1 MGPGCYFYVFF
12 GQMMRPKTVI
22 RLVDGYTP
30 INNLMANQYKERM
43 REMKTEDLQARGLTQ
58 EQIDY
63 VMAEYGKELNGI
75 KQDRDT
81 YKTQLAAAQTT
92 LKSFEGVNV
101 QELQG
106 RIIQLTADLANKET
120 ELQKQIADRDFND
133 LLKATAEGYKPRNL
147 KAVMPFLDV
156 EKLKGSK
163 NQEADIKAA
172 LDAVKKD
179 NAYLFQDVS
188 IPRVVSSTP
197 GPGGAATEDTKARA
211 NAALRNILGREGSVK

>member
-1 MGPGCYFYVFF
+1 M
-12 GQMMRPKTVI
+12 
-22 RLVDGYTP
+22 
-30 INNLMANQYKERM
+30 
-43 REMKTEDLQARGLTQ
+43 
-58 EQIDY
+58 
-63 VMAEYGKELNGI
+63 
-75 KQDRDT
+75 
-81 YKTQLAAAQTT
+81 
-92 LKSFEGVNV
+92 
-101 QELQG
+101 
-106 RIIQLTADLANKET
+106 TADLVNKET
-120 ELQKQIADRDFND
+120 EYQKQIADRDFND

-211 NAALRNILGREGSVK
+211 NAALRNILGRE

>member
-1 MGPGCYFYVFF
+1 MLFLCLFF
-12 GQMMRPKTVI
+12 GQMIRPKTVI

-43 REMKTEDLQARGLTQ
+43 LEMKTEDLQTKGLTQ

-75 KQDRDT
+75 KQDRDN

-106 RIIQLTADLANKET
+106 KITQLTADLANKET
-120 ELQKQIADRDFND
+120 EYQKQIADRDFND
-133 LLKATAEGYKPRNL
+133 LLKATAEGYKPRDL
-147 KAVMPFLDV
+147 KAVMPFLDI

-172 LDAVKKD
+172 LDTVKKD

-188 IPRVVSSTP
+188 IPRVVSSTS

-211 NAALRNILGREGSVK
+211 NAALRNILGRE

>member
-1 MGPGCYFYVFF
+1 MFFF

-43 REMKTEDLQARGLTQ
+43 REMKTEDLQTRGLTQ

-106 RIIQLTADLANKET
+106 RIIQLTADLANKKT
-120 ELQKQIADRDFND
+120 EYQKQIADRDFND

-211 NAALRNILGREGSVK
+211 NAALRNILGRE

>member
-1 MGPGCYFYVFF
+1 
-12 GQMMRPKTVI
+12 MMRPKTVI

-43 REMKTEDLQARGLTQ
+43 QEMKTEDLQAKGLTQ

-75 KQDRDT
+75 KQDRDN

-106 RIIQLTADLANKET
+106 KVTQLTADLANKEM

-133 LLKATAEGYKPRNL
+133 LLKVTAAGFKPRDL

-156 EKLKGSK
+156 EKLKASK

-172 LDAVKKD
+172 LESVKKD
-179 NAYLFQDVS
+179 NAYLFQDTQ

-197 GPGGAATEDTKARA
+197 GLAGTAADDTKTRA
-211 NAALRNILGREGSVK
+211 NAALRGILGRE

>member
-1 MGPGCYFYVFF
+1 MFFF

-75 KQDRDT
+75 KQDRDN
-81 YKTQLAAAQTT
+81 YKTQLTAAQTT

-106 RIIQLTADLANKET
+106 KIIQLTADLANKET

-211 NAALRNILGREGSVK
+211 NAALRNILGRE